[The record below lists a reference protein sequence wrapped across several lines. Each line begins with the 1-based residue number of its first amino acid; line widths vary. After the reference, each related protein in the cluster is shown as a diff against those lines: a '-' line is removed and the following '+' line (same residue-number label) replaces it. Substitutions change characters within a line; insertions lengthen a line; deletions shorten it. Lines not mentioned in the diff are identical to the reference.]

1 MLNSPLM
8 IKLEA
13 APLEVAA
20 LELELELEDLDEEP
34 EVEAAVDDA

>member
-20 LELELELEDLDEEP
+20 LELELEDLDEEP
-34 EVEAAVDDA
+34 EVEAAVEDA